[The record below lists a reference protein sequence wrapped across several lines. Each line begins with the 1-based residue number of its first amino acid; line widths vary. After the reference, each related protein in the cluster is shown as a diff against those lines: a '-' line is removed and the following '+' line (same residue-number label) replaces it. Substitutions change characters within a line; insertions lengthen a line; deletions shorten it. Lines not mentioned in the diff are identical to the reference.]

1 VTGFTPIANIRKK
14 ITPKELY
21 KGEASH
27 YYADV
32 LKPQTPEAPPAAP
45 TIDDAAKQRD
55 TVDRLRRRRGVY
67 ANIFAGAATAN
78 QSGKLTLGG

>member
-1 VTGFTPIANIRKK
+1 MTGFTPIANIRKK
-14 ITPKELY
+14 ITPKEIY

-27 YYADV
+27 YYKDA
-32 LKPQTPEAPPAAP
+32 LTPQAPEAPPAAP

-67 ANIFAGAATAN
+67 ANIFAGAASAN
-78 QSGKLTLGG
+78 QAGKATLGG